1 MRDKAQKRL
10 SGRFSG
16 YGRPIGNTSGVALI
30 EALIA
35 SVILVVA
42 LAGFLSVAATTTNL
56 GGRNTRMAMANSLV
70 YDKYEA
76 LKLLVLDNHLDNV
89 CPASPCVEANIGLDS
104 TGAIV
109 AGIYTRTVTVSAIDA
124 VTPLTMAKKVDIAV
138 SWSGHSVTQT
148 SIFMKAK

>member
-1 MRDKAQKRL
+1 MRDKAQTRL
-10 SGRFSG
+10 SGRFGG
-16 YGRPIGNTSGVALI
+16 YGRPVRGPLANTSGVALI

-56 GGRNTRMAMANSLV
+56 GGRNTRLATANSLI
-70 YDKYEA
+70 YDKYED
-76 LKLLVLDNHLDNV
+76 LKLQELANV
-89 CPASPCVEANIGLDS
+89 CPASPCVEANISVDS

-109 AGIYTRTVTVSAIDA
+109 AGIYTRTVTVTAIDA
-124 VTPLTMAKKVDIAV
+124 ITPLTMAKKVAIAV
-138 SWSGHSVTQT
+138 SWPGQSVTQT

>member
-1 MRDKAQKRL
+1 MDKAQTRL
-10 SGRFSG
+10 SGRFGG

-35 SVILVVA
+35 SVIVVVA

-56 GGRNTRMAMANSLV
+56 GGRNTRTATANSLV
-70 YDKYEA
+70 YDKYED
-76 LKLLVLDNHLDNV
+76 LKLQELVNV
-89 CPASPCVEANIGLDS
+89 CPASPCVESNISVDS

-109 AGIYTRTVTVSAIDA
+109 AGIYRRTVTVTAIDA
-124 VTPLTMAKKVDIAV
+124 VTPTTMAKKVEIKVEWPMPAPT
-138 SWSGHSVTQT
+138 HSVTQT